1 MKKVEELKEVNGGG
15 HLDMD
20 EVKALNSGQI
30 LVIEQDTRTTVIGKC
45 MYLGEHGDYKVFK
58 REALKVKILEIY
70 DQEYL
75 NSVAAR
81 LDEKDNIP
89 DSSHKNNPIRV
100 GEEVLVSRWNLDFP
114 K

>member
-1 MKKVEELKEVNGGG
+1 MKKVEELKEVSGGG
-15 HLDMD
+15 HLDKD
-20 EVKALNSGQI
+20 DVNALKNGQI

-58 REALKVKILEIY
+58 REALTVKILEIY
-70 DQEYL
+70 DQAYL
-75 NSVAAR
+75 NSIVAR

-100 GEEVLVSRWNLDFP
+100 GEEVLISRWNLDFP